1 MADAFQQ
8 SAALANQM
16 TAAGLPYVQQAADF
30 GTPLAAGMR
39 AGIGM
44 AQQDRALDLD
54 AERLEIQQALAEAQM
69 EENQLRRADYQ
80 QELALRTMSEQT
92 RMAQQDRALDLDAE
106 RLEIQ
111 QALAEAQMEENQLR
125 RADYQQEL
133 ALRTM
138 SAQTRMAEL
147 ALAQEEQRF
156 NVSIKDQESKLRGIA
171 LMASLADGPP
181 MYTAGGQVLVP
192 GDNMNLIP
200 VDPSDPRAARLIARE
215 NAEMD
220 SMRALQ
226 TQRERGGSDRTGMSQ
241 SDLVK
246 TLLDRAEYLDG
257 IAKGLGS
264 TATEEEKKRA
274 GEQAREIYRKVD
286 GMLGVGGGDGSAAVD
301 LTPEQQVA
309 RSALSKAMSVAQTKV
324 PGWEGL
330 SAEDMEQKVSRGALL
345 LRMAGHGKNVND
357 ESLKASIL
365 EAILTGSPAKRDA
378 YIRLLDDGG
387 K

>member
-69 EENQLRRADYQ
+69 D
-80 QELALRTMSEQT
+80 
-92 RMAQQDRALDLDAE
+92 
-106 RLEIQ
+106 
-111 QALAEAQMEENQLR
+111 ENQLR